1 MKKFL
6 LIIFLF
12 LSCMNVFASERSFK
26 GSEYIENVFYI
37 KNNGSTIQYR
47 RAQVIRDTVTG
58 EIAYCIEPFGLMV
71 DNSYYDEDTAYNSIY
86 GISRD
91 KWERI
96 KLYAY
101 YGYGYKDHTSIKW
114 VNITQMS
121 IWRTLYPS
129 SQFDWLNNL
138 DDKTVIY
145 PFENEVNE
153 LNELVKN
160 HYILPSFEK
169 EQVFS
174 VGEKIELVDTNNVL
188 KNYTIINSNFDATI
202 SGNTLKIN
210 ATDGE
215 KEGRIL
221 LRRAGDVNNQ
231 VKYFYSSESQN
242 VMERGYINVVNMEI
256 KIKIKS
262 GKIIVNKVDSETK
275 DKTPQGEAILD
286 GATFQLLN
294 ENKEV
299 INELTT
305 ENNTLEF
312 NSLPFGKYYIKE
324 KQSGT
329 GYYLHQKEYEIVIDK
344 DNLEQA
350 IDIENQVIK
359 SKVRIIKQFGT
370 QEDFENNKMSKEE
383 NIEFNIYDKDN
394 NIIYTEKTN
403 SDGIIEVEL
412 PYGIYTV
419 EQINTT
425 EGYEKLEKFEIVI
438 NEENSISYDL
448 VLNDF
453 KIEVPNAYIDSI
465 KNFIYSTMELL
476 YV

>member
-12 LSCMNVFASERSFK
+12 LSCMNVFASERSFR
-26 GSEYIENVFYI
+26 GSEYIENVFYV
-37 KNNGSTIQYR
+37 KNSGSVTQYR

-58 EIAYCIEPFGLMV
+58 EIAYCIEPFSLLV
-71 DNSYYDEDTAYNSIY
+71 NDSYYDENTAYNSIY
-86 GISRD
+86 GISKD
-91 KWERI
+91 KWEKI

-101 YGYGYKDHTSIKW
+101 YGYGYKNHTSINW

-121 IWRTLYPS
+121 IWRTLFPS
-129 SQFDWLNNL
+129 YQFDWLNNL

-145 PFENEVNE
+145 PYENELKE
-153 LNELVKN
+153 LNELVDS

-174 VGEKIELVDTNNVL
+174 IGESIELTDTNNVL
-188 KNYTIINSNFDATI
+188 KYYTIISSNFDATI

-210 ATDGE
+210 AVNGD
-215 KEGRIL
+215 KEGRIII
-221 LRRAGDVNNQ
+221 RRAGDVNNQ

-262 GKIIVNKVDSETK
+262 GKIIVNKIDSETK
-275 DKTPQGEAILD
+275 EKTPQGEAILD

-294 ENKEV
+294 EKKEV
-299 INELTT
+299 IKELTT

-312 NSLPFGKYYIKE
+312 DSLPFGKYYVKE

-329 GYYLHQKEYEIVIDK
+329 GYYLNQKEYEIIIGK
-344 DNLEQA
+344 DNLEQE
-350 IDIENQVIK
+350 IDIGNQVIK
-359 SKVRIIKQFGT
+359 SKIKIIKQFGSK
-370 QEDFENNKMSKEE
+370 EDFENNKMSNEE
-383 NIEFNIYDKDN
+383 NIEFNIYDKDG
-394 NIIYTEKTN
+394 NIVYTGKTN
-403 SDGIIEVEL
+403 SEGIIETEL
-412 PYGIYTV
+412 PYGTYMV

-425 EGYEKLEKFEIVI
+425 DGYEKIDKFELVV

-453 KIEVPNAYIDSI
+453 KIEIPNAYIDHI
-465 KNFIYSTMELL
+465 KSFIYSALELF

>member
-12 LSCMNVFASERSFK
+12 LSCMNFYASERSFICI
-26 GSEYIENVFYI
+26 EYIENVFYV
-37 KNNGSTIQYR
+37 KNSGSVTQYR

-58 EIAYCIEPFGLMV
+58 EIAYCIEPFSLLV
-71 DNSYYDEDTAYNSIY
+71 NDSYYDEDTAYNSIY
-86 GISRD
+86 GISKD
-91 KWERI
+91 KWEKI

-101 YGYGYKDHTSIKW
+101 YGYGYKNHTSINW

-121 IWRTLYPS
+121 IWRTLFPS
-129 SQFDWLNNL
+129 YQFDWLNNL

-145 PFENEVNE
+145 PYENELKE
-153 LNELVKN
+153 LNELVDS

-174 VGEKIELVDTNNVL
+174 IGESIELTDTNNVL
-188 KNYTIINSNFDATI
+188 KYYTIISSNFDATI

-210 ATDGE
+210 AVNGD
-215 KEGRIL
+215 KEGRIII
-221 LRRAGDVNNQ
+221 RRAGDVNNQ

-262 GKIIVNKVDSETK
+262 GKIIVNKIDSETK
-275 DKTPQGEAILD
+275 EKTPQGEAILD

-294 ENKEV
+294 EKKEV
-299 INELTT
+299 IKELTT

-312 NSLPFGKYYIKE
+312 DSLPFGKYYVKE

-329 GYYLHQKEYEIVIDK
+329 GYYLNQKEYEIIIGK
-344 DNLEQA
+344 DNLEQE
-350 IDIENQVIK
+350 IDIGNQVIK
-359 SKVRIIKQFGT
+359 SKIKIIKQFGSK
-370 QEDFENNKMSKEE
+370 EDFENNKMSKEE
-383 NIEFNIYDKDN
+383 NIEFNIYDKDG
-394 NIIYTEKTN
+394 NIVYTGKTN
-403 SDGIIEVEL
+403 SEGIIETEL
-412 PYGIYTV
+412 PYGTYMV

-425 EGYEKLEKFEIVI
+425 DGYEKIDKFELVV

-453 KIEVPNAYIDSI
+453 KIEIPNAYIDHI
-465 KNFIYSTMELL
+465 KSFIYSALELF